1 MKKTEVKPMKQTE
14 AQLKRTIEG
23 FLAIQE
29 NMGNLSFERQ
39 NAGSF
44 PTQSGNWAKGAKKGA
59 ADFRIDKAS
68 KYDGVAKFR
77 YCRSIHIELKGKGG
91 KQSQDQKDCQARV
104 EAQHAEYHIIRSLE
118 ELGEVLRNE

>member
-1 MKKTEVKPMKQTE
+1 MKQTE
-14 AQLKRTIEG
+14 AQLKRTIEDW
-23 FLAIQE
+23 LTIQE

-59 ADFRIDKAS
+59 ADFHIDKADTIEFGGG
-68 KYDGVAKFR
+68 KHDF
-77 YCRSIHIELKGKGG
+77 CRSIHIELKGHKGR
-91 KQSQDQKDCQARV
+91 QSEEQKNCQARV

-118 ELGEVLRNE
+118 ELISVIGDDLDD